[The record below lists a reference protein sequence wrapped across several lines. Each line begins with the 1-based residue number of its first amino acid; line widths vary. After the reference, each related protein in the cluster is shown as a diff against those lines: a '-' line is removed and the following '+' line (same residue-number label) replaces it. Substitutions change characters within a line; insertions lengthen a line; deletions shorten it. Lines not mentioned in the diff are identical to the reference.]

1 VARHV
6 RTLVAEDDKVLWR
19 SVEACLKRCG
29 FKAEFTRDGEDVVEM
44 ACESKPDLILL
55 DWELPGMQ
63 GIDVLNELKS
73 KAETE
78 RIPVFMLTGRES
90 IGDLEKAFESGAD
103 DYIIKPLGMSTLG
116 KVVKDRWKKHQKKR
130 SVRTLVIEDDEILYK
145 AIESSLR
152 RSGFE
157 ATIVPDGPSGIQ
169 TARKMKPE
177 LILLDWQLPGMEGTE
192 VLAELKRD
200 GGTKRTPVFMLT
212 GRELIS
218 DLEQAFDSGADDYII
233 KPLDMSTLGR
243 IAKGRWSKYREK
255 KGRKKLLR
263 V

>member
-1 VARHV
+1 MAKVI
-6 RTLVAEDDKVLWR
+6 RTLVTEDDVALWR
-19 SVEACLKRCG
+19 SIAHCLKRYG
-29 FKAEFTRDGEDVVEM
+29 FETQFVQDGESALDR
-44 ACESKPDLILL
+44 ARESKPELILL
-55 DWELPGMQ
+55 DWQLPGIQ

-90 IGDLEKAFESGAD
+90 IGDLENAFESGAD
-103 DYIIKPLGMSTLG
+103 DYIIKPLDMSTLG

-130 SVRTLVIEDDEILYK
+130 SVRTLVIEDDEILWK

-157 ATIVPDGPSGIQ
+157 VTIVPDGPSGIQ

-212 GRELIS
+212 GRELIA